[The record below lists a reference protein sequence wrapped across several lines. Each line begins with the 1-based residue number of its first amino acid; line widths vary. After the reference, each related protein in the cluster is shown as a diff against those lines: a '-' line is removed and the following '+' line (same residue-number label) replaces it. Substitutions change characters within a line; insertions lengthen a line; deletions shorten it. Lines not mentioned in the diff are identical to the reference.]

1 MGKVMP
7 GQLRRW
13 KQHMTGRS
21 TRFLVLE
28 EEVNKF
34 GQGTGDH
41 WNNVKILEGDAV
53 KNASVFQILQK
64 SEIISETSQ

>member
-1 MGKVMP
+1 MTVKP

-13 KQHMTGRS
+13 KQRMAGRS
-21 TRFLVLE
+21 TSFLVIE

-41 WNNVKILEGDAV
+41 WNNVIILEGDAV

-64 SEIISETSQ
+64 SEIISETQL